1 MGRLFS
7 YFLIVMFFS
16 NVTYQNVK
24 FSSNAVEIHFP
35 DEIVAS
41 GNTNF
46 YNENININADYFQY
60 NTGKLT
66 GTFKENVIIKYS
78 KSTLSG
84 DEIFLNINNKEITGK
99 GNISLKTHGFE
110 AISDNL
116 IVTNYKI
123 AHLKNNVEI
132 KRNGS
137 QISSNELIY
146 NLETD
151 TIISTQRVKLRF
163 NN

>member
-1 MGRLFS
+1 MFKKINV
-7 YFLIVMFFS
+7 LIIILLAS
-16 NVTYQNVK
+16 NFCKSDVK
-24 FSSNAVEIHFP
+24 FSSDAISLHFP
-35 DEIVAS
+35 NEIMAS

-46 YNENININADYFQY
+46 YNDNININSDYFFY
-60 NTGKLT
+60 NTQTLT
-66 GTFKENVIIKYS
+66 GTFKENVIIEYEKS
-78 KSTLSG
+78 KLSG
-84 DEIFLNINNKEITGK
+84 DLIFLNLNNKEISGK

-110 AISDNL
+110 AVSDDLL
-116 IVTNYKI
+116 IKDYKI

-137 QISSNELIY
+137 QISSNELVY

-163 NN
+163 E